1 MLTTA
6 RRGGRAMDQREEH
19 ISLGTGSLLS
29 PSGSLRRVSDLI
41 PRLPQTSSATTGS
54 ASLARR
60 GASST
65 GRQLSETAAASLRP
79 VVEAMEEADPEPY
92 RVDKLLVASLPPSVL
107 SVLRRLTRSWNDPV
121 YGHDFEVTG
130 YVLDGP
136 APSQDIATARTMV
149 DRCMRP
155 ARENQ
160 IKAL

>member
-1 MLTTA
+1 
-6 RRGGRAMDQREEH
+6 
-19 ISLGTGSLLS
+19 
-29 PSGSLRRVSDLI
+29 
-41 PRLPQTSSATTGS
+41 
-54 ASLARR
+54 
-60 GASST
+60 
-65 GRQLSETAAASLRP
+65 
-79 VVEAMEEADPEPY
+79 MEEADPEPY

-160 IKAL
+160 IKALLAELRVETKARAEHDDDLVLGLQLYADELAKHPADVVCAAVRKIARRDTFYPSLAELRKQLLAESKSRRFLREALK